1 MTVDKNTSPLIT
13 ALIAPLYMIMGT
25 MAVINGDLLIIFLFF
40 AFNFAL
46 IGSYVT
52 EFKLF
57 SGLYYNEL
65 SHKTSLSALMAMG
78 IAFMGF
84 LASKIIKGGAETSD
98 PSAFAASNFMLVWIS
113 LSIPAYLMM
122 VWLVKGINKRDLEA
136 EEKLRQEKRKNR
148 KSGGPPIMNRDG
160 F

>member
-1 MTVDKNTSPLIT
+1 MTVDKNTNPFIT
-13 ALIAPLYMIMGT
+13 ALVSPLYMIMGT

-57 SGLYYNEL
+57 PGLYFNEL
-65 SHKTSLSALMAMG
+65 SHKASLSALMAMG

-84 LASKIIKGGAETSD
+84 LTSKIIQGGAETSD
-98 PSAFAASNFMLVWIS
+98 PSAFAASSFMLVWGALS
-113 LSIPAYLMM
+113 LPSYILM
-122 VWLVKGINKRDLEA
+122 VWLVKGINKRDLDA
-136 EEKLRQEKRKNR
+136 EEAVRKEKRKNQ